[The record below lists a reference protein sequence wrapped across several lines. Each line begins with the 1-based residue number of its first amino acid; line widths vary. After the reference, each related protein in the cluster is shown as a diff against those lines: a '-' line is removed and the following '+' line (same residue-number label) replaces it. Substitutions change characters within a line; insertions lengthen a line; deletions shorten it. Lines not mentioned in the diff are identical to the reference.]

1 YFHNPHLVRLIQFSK
16 VLTSPLR
23 RQLLHSIKLY
33 IPCQLLCQK
42 KIKVFDKVVKNDF
55 LFENRFFNVIYFSCS
70 TKVIHQLISSSI
82 RSIWFV
88 R

>member
-1 YFHNPHLVRLIQFSK
+1 ARIKLSFKFDAQFSLTYCLLTGYFHNPHLVRLIQFSK

-42 KIKVFDKVVKNDF
+42 KN
-55 LFENRFFNVIYFSCS
+55 
-70 TKVIHQLISSSI
+70 
-82 RSIWFV
+82 
-88 R
+88 

>member
-42 KIKVFDKVVKNDF
+42 K
-55 LFENRFFNVIYFSCS
+55 LRFFKKGFDALNSGIIMIKTLRYSKSFWTIYSN
-70 TKVIHQLISSSI
+70 
-82 RSIWFV
+82 
-88 R
+88 